1 MPEMRMIAKGI
12 VWFED
17 SESIRRLMRS
27 QCSAMR
33 SAYQAMHKHG
43 LRGND
48 VKVHVKQ
55 NYMNNLN
62 QRYISDAVSR
72 AKGIRYDR
80 VIFGGRKA
88 WNDLR
93 SGKLSKDNWI
103 SIRNDQLYSR
113 GDLSKSGNPNLRI
126 VGEELWINDP
136 SDRGSWTKGQLFIP
150 EKFGMKLDCYDVRLT
165 SRTDGRFDVTVTW
178 EQEVNMIQVVSGS
191 IGVDVNPNG
200 IAVAEIDGEGN
211 LMGHTF
217 LTNNRIRFASSD
229 KRDMDV
235 RLLAI
240 EVVDRALIAK
250 KKIVIEELSFKQQ
263 RKGRKF
269 NRMASNFP
277 HRKMLDAIRRRA
289 ARCGVPVIGVNPAF
303 TSQLGL
309 LKYAEVYS
317 LNRHSAAAFVIARRG
332 IGITETQTFE
342 DPRPTG
348 KREKLNL
355 EGRGFSCELSPKAWG
370 WLRDKFLRPQ
380 HPSSQDRHPCRDD
393 HGRRV
398 KPGWDSPG
406 RVANNWSATQ
416 AAFAAS
422 GS

>member
-1 MPEMRMIAKGI
+1 MVAKGI
-12 VWFED
+12 VWFD
-17 SESIRRLMRS
+17 DPTRILQLMKS

-33 SAYQAMHKHG
+33 SAYQATHN
-43 LRGND
+43 LALNGND
-48 VKVHVKQ
+48 VKVHIKQ
-55 NYMNNLN
+55 NYMKDLN
-62 QRYISDAVSR
+62 QRYISDAASR
-72 AKGIRYDR
+72 AKAIRHDR
-80 VIFGGRKA
+80 IIFGGKKA
-88 WNDLR
+88 WSDLV
-93 SGKLSKDNWI
+93 SGKISKETWMKL
-103 SIRNDQLYSR
+103 RNDQLYSR
-113 GDLSKSGNPNLRI
+113 GDSSHNGNPNIRI
-126 VGEELWINDP
+126 VEDELWVNDP
-136 SDRGSWTKGQLFIP
+136 SKYGVWIKGKLFIP

-165 SRTDGRFDVTVTW
+165 SRLDGRFDVTVTW
-178 EQEVNMIQVVSGS
+178 EQEVDMIQVISGS

-217 LTNNRIRFASSD
+217 LTNDRIRFASRD

-240 EVVDRALIAK
+240 EVVDRALVAK
-250 KKIVIEELSFKQQ
+250 KKITIEELSFKQQ

-317 LNRHSAAAFVIARRG
+317 LNRHSSAAFVIARRG
-332 IGITETQTFE
+332 IGITETQTFKG
-342 DPRPTG
+342 PKPTG

-370 WLRDKFLRPQ
+370 WLRDRFLRPK
-380 HPSSQDRHPCRDD
+380 HPFSQDRHPCRDH
-393 HGRRV
+393 HGKRV
-398 KPGWDSPG
+398 KPGCDPPG
-406 RVANNWSATQ
+406 KVTNNWSVTQ
-416 AAFAAS
+416 VAFAALDS
-422 GS
+422 